1 MQIVAK
7 ISFIDIKYGKL
18 RSELLASI
26 TNVRDPPPPF
36 CSFYANVFPI
46 FNQFIA
52 TSWSGSFKNF
62 FSLRVHMMNK
72 ELASICLKIKAGESY
87 HTIISYFFQTGNGA
101 S

>member
-26 TNVRDPPPPF
+26 TNVWTPALFFLLRKRVPNIQPVYRDWL
-36 CSFYANVFPI
+36 VW
-46 FNQFIA
+46 FIK
-52 TSWSGSFKNF
+52 TF

-72 ELASICLKIKAGESY
+72 E
-87 HTIISYFFQTGNGA
+87 
-101 S
+101 